1 MSKLSRRDAGLPRVL
16 VCLALT
22 LSLACGDAL
31 TPGGPLTG
39 TWIGSGGIYTVAMH
53 LAQTGDS
60 VTGGGSLHSHFAPPD
75 MTFTVAGNLRQ
86 STATLT
92 FLNANG
98 VTTQF
103 TGRLVIPGF
112 LTGRHTFSGG
122 TSDSLTFTRE

>member
-1 MSKLSRRDAGLPRVL
+1 MRRVFVCMVSCIGLAVL
-16 VCLALT
+16 PGCGD
-22 LSLACGDAL
+22 SLAPHGA
-31 TPGGPLTG
+31 LTG
-39 TWIGSGGIYTVAMH
+39 TWVASGGIYTVAMH

-75 MTFTVAGNLRQ
+75 MTFTVDGNLRQ

-92 FLNANG
+92 FLYANG

-112 LTGRHTFSGG
+112 LAGRDIFSGG
-122 TSDSLTFTRE
+122 TSDSLTFRRE